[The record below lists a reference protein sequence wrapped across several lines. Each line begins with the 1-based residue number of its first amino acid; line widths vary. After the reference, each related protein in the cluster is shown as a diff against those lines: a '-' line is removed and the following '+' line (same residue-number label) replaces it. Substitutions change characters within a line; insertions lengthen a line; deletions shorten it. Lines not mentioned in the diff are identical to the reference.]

1 MCNEML
7 NQNEN
12 YAVRK
17 NTDESIP
24 VPRNFR
30 SIIRHHIFLMS
41 VVLSLFLSFS
51 GCTGDQANG
60 TNTDGGN
67 RSERADAKESAA
79 IPVKVAVV
87 KKGDIAMFLMQTT
100 TIEAKRQVDILAKV
114 PGQVIKLTTEEGM
127 RVKKGDLLA
136 KLDEVEIQIEFM
148 KTKISMETDKAM
160 LTRARSMLEKNLIA
174 EENYETTRL
183 QYESS
188 KAAHE
193 AARIQM
199 EYTNIRSP
207 FNGVI
212 TARNIELG
220 QRVSVNQSIFIV
232 ADFDPLR
239 AKIYIPEKDIG
250 RIFEDQEAK
259 IAVEAEPGLEFAGR
273 VTMVSPVVD
282 PASGTSKVTID
293 IEDDKGKLKPGM
305 FATVFITTET
315 HHDALI
321 IPKRS
326 LILESDID
334 QVYVYREGN
343 AHKVTLTLGFA
354 SGDDLEVLSGLQEG
368 DLVVTAGQDGLREG
382 LPIRIPEQEKTLT
395 RREEESK

>member
-1 MCNEML
+1 MCNEMI
-7 NQNEN
+7 NQNEY
-12 YAVRK
+12 YARRK
-17 NTDESIP
+17 NTDDIIP
-24 VPRNFR
+24 IPKNFR
-30 SIIRHHIFLMS
+30 TIIKNHIFLMI
-41 VVLSLFLSFS
+41 VVWSLFLLFS
-51 GCTGDQANG
+51 GCTGDQANS
-60 TNTDGGN
+60 TNTRGGN
-67 RSERADAKESAA
+67 RSEGADTKMSAA

-100 TIEAKRQVDILAKV
+100 TIEAKRQVDILANV

-136 KLDEVEIQIEFM
+136 KLDEVEIQIEFI
-148 KTKISMETDKAM
+148 KTKVSMETDKAM
-160 LTRARSMLEKNLIA
+160 LARARSMLEKNLIA

-259 IAVEAEPGLEFAGR
+259 IAVEAEPGLEFTGR

-334 QVYVYREGN
+334 QVYIYREGN

-382 LPIRIPEQEKTLT
+382 LPIRIPEQEKSLT
-395 RREEESK
+395 RGVEESK

>member
-12 YAVRK
+12 YVVRK
-17 NTDESIP
+17 NTVENIL
-24 VPRNFR
+24 VPRNLR
-30 SIIRHHIFLMS
+30 SIIRYHIFLIS
-41 VVLSLFLSFS
+41 VVLSLFFSFS

-60 TNTDGGN
+60 TNTDGDN
-67 RSERADAKESAA
+67 RSKRADAKISAA
-79 IPVKVAVV
+79 IPVKVAVA
-87 KKGDIAMFLMQTT
+87 KKGDISMFLMQTT

-114 PGQVIKLTTEEGM
+114 PGQVIKLTAEEGM
-127 RVKKGDLLA
+127 HVKKGELLA

-148 KTKISMETDKAM
+148 KTKVSMETDKAM
-160 LTRARSMLEKNLIA
+160 LERAGSMLEKNLIA
-174 EENYETTRL
+174 EENYETARL

-220 QRVSVNQSIFIV
+220 QRVNVNQSIFIV

-250 RIFEDQEAK
+250 RIFEGQAAE
-259 IAVEAEPGLEFAGR
+259 IMIEAEPGLEFTGR

-293 IEDDKGKLKPGM
+293 IEEHQGKLKPGM

-315 HHDALI
+315 HHGALI

-334 QVYVYREGN
+334 QVYIYREGN
-343 AHKVTLTLGFA
+343 AHKVNLTLGFA

-368 DLVVTAGQDGLREG
+368 NLVVTAGQDGLREG
-382 LPIRIPEQEKTLT
+382 LPIRIPEQEETLT
-395 RREEESK
+395 RGAEESN